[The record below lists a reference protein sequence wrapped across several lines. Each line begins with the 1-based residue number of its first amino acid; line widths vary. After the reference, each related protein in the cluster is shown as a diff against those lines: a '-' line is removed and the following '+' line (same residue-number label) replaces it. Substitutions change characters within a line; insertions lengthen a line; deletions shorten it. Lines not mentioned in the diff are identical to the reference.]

1 MSCIIIG
8 AFHGHK
14 RDIYKVRTVR
24 SIHPSLL
31 HSKTDYTDLL
41 SLQYILA
48 ANLPTA
54 KSAWE
59 DYMQRCDRLL
69 EKADPNTRWD
79 LATKQLSKSNG
90 KLLGDK
96 NPEWNDELPRWL
108 WDQGVGLCTAFAI
121 AANQSSKIDATY
133 NEYNG
138 KHRNATK
145 IDIANNSA
153 IILDPGR
160 GEAFHVIILHRTPVK
175 DSHGTFGAVTMFSGL
190 HRAWRLQEP
199 SIPGYVFIRYIVFG
213 GGSREQK
220 ETCHDAVSRH
230 LKTLQAAGDV
240 RDRVLSQVLET
251 FAQAT

>member
-1 MSCIIIG
+1 
-8 AFHGHK
+8 
-14 RDIYKVRTVR
+14 
-24 SIHPSLL
+24 
-31 HSKTDYTDLL
+31 
-41 SLQYILA
+41 
-48 ANLPTA
+48 
-54 KSAWE
+54 
-59 DYMQRCDRLL
+59 MQRCDRLL

-96 NPEWNDELPRWL
+96 KPEWNDELPRWL

-138 KHRNATK
+138 KHRTATK

-213 GGSREQK
+213 GGSMEQK

-240 RDRVLSQVLET
+240 RDRILSRVLET